1 MSVLRIIIPICLLL
15 VSFKTYNHKIYYF
28 QNNRLNRLSV
38 YNPIGSQTDST
49 PYNRLNRLSVYNPI
63 GSQTDSTPLITA
75 SIDTIDT
82 NTYNNDWI
90 AISRD
95 LHVKYGG
102 LLSFGDSIYIY
113 GKEDK
118 FKGLFIVRDLM
129 NKRFKNSMDVCHL
142 TDKLGLEI
150 NVKYQIINK
159 KWKQ

>member
-28 QNNRLNRLSV
+28 QN
-38 YNPIGSQTDST
+38 
-49 PYNRLNRLSVYNPI
+49 NRLNRLSVYNPI

>member
-28 QNNRLNRLSV
+28 QN
-38 YNPIGSQTDST
+38 
-49 PYNRLNRLSVYNPI
+49 NRLNRLSVYNPI

-142 TDKLGLEI
+142 TDKLGLEM

>member
-38 YNPIGSQTDST
+38 Y
-49 PYNRLNRLSVYNPI
+49 RLNRLSVYNPI

-118 FKGLFIVRDLM
+118 FKGLFIVKDLM

>member
-1 MSVLRIIIPICLLL
+1 MKLTMNKLLTIVFL
-15 VSFKTYNHKIYYF
+15 LQYF
-28 QNNRLNRLSV
+28 TTCGDLHLEAFRYLYINRLSV
-38 YNPIGSQTDST
+38 YNPVSSQCD
-49 PYNRLNRLSVYNPI
+49 N
-63 GSQTDSTPLITA
+63 TPLITA
-75 SIDTIDT
+75 DNSRI
-82 NTYNNDWI
+82 NPKSYNNNWI
-90 AISRD
+90 AVSRD

>member
-28 QNNRLNRLSV
+28 QNNK
-38 YNPIGSQTDST
+38 
-49 PYNRLNRLSVYNPI
+49 LNRLSVYNPI

-102 LLSFGDSIYIY
+102 YLKYGDIITIF
-113 GKEDK
+113 GKESK
-118 FKGLFIVRDLM
+118 FKGMFVVKDLM
-129 NKRFKNSMDVCHL
+129 NKRYKKSMDVCHL